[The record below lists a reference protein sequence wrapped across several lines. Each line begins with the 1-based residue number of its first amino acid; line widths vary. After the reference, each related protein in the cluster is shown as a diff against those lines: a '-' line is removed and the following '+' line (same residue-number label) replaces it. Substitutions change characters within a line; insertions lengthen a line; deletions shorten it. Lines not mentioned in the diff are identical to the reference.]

1 MEFIIDWTNCIISVT
16 VLFTIVELI
25 IPDGKQKK
33 TILMITGIM
42 TTIAIATP
50 VINLFNQD
58 FEMADVFS
66 DIVDLD
72 SEVDMSYDEIL
83 ERQVKNLEK
92 EYSDKILNSFNE
104 RYPEMPINECKVFFI
119 KDAYGKITDI
129 ERVEVVTEIDNSSM
143 KYRLSEVAEISKEK
157 IVILVMPKEE
167 V

>member
-50 VINLFNQD
+50 VINLFKKD
-58 FEMADVFS
+58 FEMSDVFS
-66 DIVDLD
+66 DVGELI
-72 SEVDMSYDEIL
+72 SEFDISYDEIL
-83 ERQVKNLEK
+83 EKQVENLER
-92 EYSDKILNSFNE
+92 EYSDKILNNFNE

-129 ERVEVVTEIDNSSM
+129 ERVEVVTEVDNSSM
-143 KYRLSEVAEISKEK
+143 RYRLSEVAEISKEK

>member
-1 MEFIIDWTNCIISVT
+1 MKFIIDWTNCIISVT

-33 TILMITGIM
+33 TILMITGLM

-50 VINLFNQD
+50 VINLFKKD
-58 FEMADVFS
+58 FEMSDVFS
-66 DIVDLD
+66 DVGELV
-72 SEVDMSYDEIL
+72 SEFDISYDEIL
-83 ERQVKNLEK
+83 EKQVENLER

-157 IVILVMPKEE
+157 IVIL
-167 V
+167 